1 MRRRMM
7 GLGLALALGACL
19 NQADTQKLDAAQ
31 TQFFAQWQARQYG
44 AIYDGAAPEL
54 TGATTKDAFVA
65 LMQRLDD
72 RMGACQPPVKQLDY
86 HFNAD
91 SKGAFASQ
99 GWASTCANGKLDET
113 LTFVIRVGAAKL
125 AGFDFN
131 SPLLPGDQTA
141 GDGAGPASNA
151 AEP

>member
-1 MRRRMM
+1 MRRRTISF
-7 GLGLALALGACL
+7 GLALLLGGCL
-19 NQADTQKLDAAQ
+19 SQADSQKLAAAQ
-31 TQFFAQWQARQYG
+31 TQFFAEWQARQYE

-54 TGATTKDAFVA
+54 TGATTKAAFVA
-65 LMQRLDD
+65 LMQRLDAK
-72 RMGACQPPVKQLDY
+72 MGACQPPVKQLDY

-99 GWASTCANGKLDET
+99 GWASACANGKLDET
-113 LTFVIRVGAAKL
+113 LTVVIRDGQAKL
-125 AGFDFN
+125 AGLNFT
-131 SPLLPGDQTA
+131 SPVLQGDQSA

>member
-72 RMGACQPPVKQLDY
+72 RMGACQPPV
-86 HFNAD
+86 
-91 SKGAFASQ
+91 
-99 GWASTCANGKLDET
+99 
-113 LTFVIRVGAAKL
+113 
-125 AGFDFN
+125 
-131 SPLLPGDQTA
+131 
-141 GDGAGPASNA
+141 
-151 AEP
+151 